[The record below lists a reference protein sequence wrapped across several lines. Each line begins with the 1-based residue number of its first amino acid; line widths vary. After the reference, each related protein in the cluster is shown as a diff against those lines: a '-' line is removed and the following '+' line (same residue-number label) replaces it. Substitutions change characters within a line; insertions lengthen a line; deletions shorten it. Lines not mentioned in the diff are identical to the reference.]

1 MIRSRAPQKITT
13 AAMAVF
19 ALAGCGGTTGKTVGA
34 AATTSSKP
42 LPVSATAWS
51 ASTPPPA
58 APSIS
63 SPAPASPA
71 AVAASATSTDSCM
84 PTEDLIERDIVPGQQ
99 PTAFTLGNVGFM
111 TGQCKT
117 TVDTLAGTVA
127 DKPGFCS
134 QLARAADNPG
144 YNIDAVPATALR
156 KVIAQAGPS
165 C

>member
-34 AATTSSKP
+34 ATTTSSKP
-42 LPVSATAWS
+42 LPVSASASS

-63 SPAPASPA
+63 SPAPAP
-71 AVAASATSTDSCM
+71 VAAPATSAASCM

-99 PTAFTLGNVGFM
+99 PTAFTLGNVGLM
-111 TGQCKT
+111 TGQCKA
-117 TVDTLAGTVA
+117 TVDTLADTVA

-134 QLARAADNPG
+134 QLARAADNSG
-144 YNIDAVPATALR
+144 YNIDAVPATPLR
-156 KVIAQAGPS
+156 KVIAQAGPG